1 MKNLYT
7 ILCMLFAVSL
17 SYGQKAQIDL
27 PITWNDS
34 ANVNYTTA
42 DFGGTA
48 SSLIGEPNNVS
59 NLILSVTKPNTAA
72 DWAGVTLSPP
82 APATAGLGSAIPFVQ
97 GSTLIKCVV
106 YSPDSGITVRMKAE
120 DKGNNQISVETNAM
134 TTVANAWDTLTFDFS
149 NQATGT
155 AAINYANTYDMLSI
169 FFNFGVTGATAGT
182 KTYWLDDV
190 WFVSGSGS
198 SKAQIDLPIT
208 WNDTANVDY
217 TTADFGGTASMMDV
231 DPGNASN
238 IVLKIDKSNTAADW
252 AGTTLGNSALATA
265 IPFAANAN
273 LIKVRFYS
281 PDAGITVRLKAE
293 DAGNNQIS
301 VVTDATTTV
310 ANAWDTLT
318 FDFSNQ
324 ATGTSAI
331 NYANS
336 YNMVSLFPN
345 FGVDGPTAGAK
356 TYYVDDVWFSTGGGG
371 GNPTGTQVTFKVDL
385 SDYTGNDT
393 AVFVNGTFNNW
404 CGTCNPMTDANND
417 DIWELSVNLPD
428 DSIEFKYTVNGVAYE
443 AFVGGESCTKTTGA
457 FTNRFLILDKDTVLP
472 VTCFASCSACTG
484 TPTSAQVTFKLDM
497 NSYPDTFTTAYVN
510 GTFNGWC
517 GTCSPM
523 TDADSDGV
531 WEATVGF
538 AYQDTI
544 DFKYTLNGWQFEETL
559 TSGPCTQT
567 DGNFTNRHLKIMGD
581 TTMPVMCWEECVSCD
596 QVGFAEINNIQEFKV
611 MPNPTSGVFTV
622 SMISDAVAK
631 LNLSV
636 YNMAGQKVYQLS
648 EETAQL
654 NEVIDLGGLNN
665 GVYLIELSNSSSTML
680 KKLVLSK

>member
-1 MKNLYT
+1 
-7 ILCMLFAVSL
+7 MLFAVSL

-238 IVLKIDKSNTAADW
+238 IVLNIDKSNTAADW

-611 MPNPTSGVFTV
+611 VPNPTSGVFTV

>member
-1 MKNLYT
+1 MKNFYT

-42 DFGGTA
+42 AFGGTA

-59 NLILSVTKPNTAA
+59 NLILSVTKPDTAA
-72 DWAGVTLSPP
+72 GWAGVTLSPP
-82 APATAGLGSAIPFVQ
+82 APATTGLGS
-97 GSTLIKCVV
+97 
-106 YSPDSGITVRMKAE
+106 
-120 DKGNNQISVETNAM
+120 
-134 TTVANAWDTLTFDFS
+134 
-149 NQATGT
+149 
-155 AAINYANTYDMLSI
+155 
-169 FFNFGVTGATAGT
+169 
-182 KTYWLDDV
+182 
-190 WFVSGSGS
+190 
-198 SKAQIDLPIT
+198 
-208 WNDTANVDY
+208 
-217 TTADFGGTASMMDV
+217 
-231 DPGNASN
+231 
-238 IVLKIDKSNTAADW
+238 
-252 AGTTLGNSALATA
+252 A

-293 DAGNNQIS
+293 DAGNNQIT
-301 VVTDATTTV
+301 VETEATTTV

-324 ATGTSAI
+324 ATGTAAI

-356 TYYVDDVWFSTGGGG
+356 TYYVDDVWFSAGGGG

-417 DIWELSVNLPD
+417 DIWELNVNLPD
-428 DSIEFKYTVNGVAYE
+428 DSIEFKYTVNGAAYE

-457 FTNRFLILDKDTVLP
+457 FTNRFLILDQDTVLP

-484 TPTSAQVTFKLDM
+484 TPTSAQVTFKIDM
-497 NSYPDTFTTAYVN
+497 NAYPDTFTTAYVN

-517 GTCSPM
+517 GTCTPM

-559 TSGPCTQT
+559 TSGPCTRT

-631 LNLSV
+631 LNLNV
-636 YNMAGQKVYQLS
+636 YNMAGQKVYQMS